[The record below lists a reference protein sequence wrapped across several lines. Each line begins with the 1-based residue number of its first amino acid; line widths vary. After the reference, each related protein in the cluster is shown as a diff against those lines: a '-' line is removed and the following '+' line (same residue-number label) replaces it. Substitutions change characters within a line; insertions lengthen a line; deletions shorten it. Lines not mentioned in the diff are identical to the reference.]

1 VVLPPAQLAEW
12 IELERAVGRP
22 LTIEEFETRLVQ
34 DRNKKS
40 RQHASE
46 HAPPEEVEQARKL
59 LRLNRPEDTHL
70 WQVAFSC
77 PLKAEQLGAAAS
89 LGSLSAAAAQVMN
102 NPRASGATLPD
113 FSAAGAMSNLYA
125 AVIEASLQGAAPAPP
140 APAVPGSMGARWPPG
155 GALGDSAQMLW
166 MLAQMQARERAQAAL
181 GWRTAVT
188 VPGGSPA
195 VAAPAAVLPPA
206 LHPHPFGMVAAAA
219 AGAHAAATVAA
230 AAAAGAAALGARKRK
245 RPNRNGAECE

>member
-1 VVLPPAQLAEW
+1 
-12 IELERAVGRP
+12 
-22 LTIEEFETRLVQ
+22 
-34 DRNKKS
+34 
-40 RQHASE
+40 
-46 HAPPEEVEQARKL
+46 
-59 LRLNRPEDTHL
+59 
-70 WQVAFSC
+70 
-77 PLKAEQLGAAAS
+77 
-89 LGSLSAAAAQVMN
+89 M
-102 NPRASGATLPD
+102 
-113 FSAAGAMSNLYA
+113 
-125 AVIEASLQGAAPAPP
+125 
-140 APAVPGSMGARWPPG
+140 
-155 GALGDSAQMLW
+155 GDSAQMLW

-181 GWRTAVT
+181 GWRTAVI